1 MSNPAAGLVFIVLQS
16 NGYLFEHIP
25 VMTWCGT
32 PDVLVTDGITNSL
45 TIVTLPLAIV
55 LAYLFGIFCGW
66 QDNFNNTAVDI
77 RRARYG
83 ARRLQVLATTCSTV
97 ISLTLLGLASMAM
110 VRWTGEPS
118 ECARRSLGVEWF
130 CYMCVVDLTFGTTLE
145 FVLLWALGIDVQV
158 FQPPMLANTDEDM
171 QRQRHD
177 FRHRKLPALLLIQ
190 VLLTT
195 SLKGS
200 SVLLAIIMDQEPPS
214 YGWSNRV
221 DSPWAVRGML
231 VGVVSLYAATRVLV
245 LDISRGWRT
254 VQLKTPALY
263 MHLDEFNPASHQ
275 PHDNDR
281 DPRSPLPDASIASP
295 RTPPPATP
303 PQRPTLVATAS
314 TPETSGSV

>member
-25 VMTWCGT
+25 MVTACGT
-32 PDVLVTDGITNSL
+32 PDVLVTDGLTNGL
-45 TIVTLPLAIV
+45 TVVALPLAIV
-55 LAYLFGIFCGW
+55 LAYMLGIFCVW
-66 QDNFNNTAVDI
+66 QDNFNNTAADI

-97 ISLTLLGLASMAM
+97 ISLTLLGLAAMAM
-110 VRWTGEPS
+110 VRWTGETS

-158 FQPPMLANTDEDM
+158 FQPPLLAITDEDM
-171 QRQRHD
+171 RRQRHD

-200 SVLLAIIMDQEPPS
+200 SVLLAIIMDQDPPS

-221 DSPWAVRGML
+221 ASPWSVRGLL
-231 VGVVSLYAATRVLV
+231 VSVMSVYAAVRVLV

-263 MHLDEFNPASHQ
+263 MHLDEFTPASQ
-275 PHDNDR
+275 PRSENDG
-281 DPRSPLPDASIASP
+281 DPRSPLHDESIASP
-295 RTPPPATP
+295 RTPPPSTP
-303 PQRPTLVATAS
+303 EPRPTLVATAS
-314 TPETSGSV
+314 APETSSV